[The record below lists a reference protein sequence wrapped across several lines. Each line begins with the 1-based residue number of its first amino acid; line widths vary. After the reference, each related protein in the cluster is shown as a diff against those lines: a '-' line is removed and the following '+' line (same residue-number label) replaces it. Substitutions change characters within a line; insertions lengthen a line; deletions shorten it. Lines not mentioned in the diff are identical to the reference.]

1 MTKKDSIKTIAS
13 EFKWDEKK
21 LLEKLAN
28 EKSPDFVPRKEFK
41 EKLDA
46 KIQDKIKITK
56 EQKADQA
63 IMDSVPKKLK
73 WRFYLTGYGY
83 AIVSFVALFLIWFC
97 TNIFTW
103 KLDVPTKY
111 TYLEESKAFWNL
123 ENLELAYNF
132 DKDIESNHTYDADI
146 EEEEDVE
153 TEESINSSTK
163 SIAVGSMSKI
173 AETQTLWNAISTITN
188 YTTTSDAGVDD
199 IFSADYLENRN
210 FIFNQTYRFAYKDR
224 IFPKLSIEYPIYK
237 SSWILMWSNKP
248 NQVLK
253 NLKIWDVSFKKFQD
267 LEIAGL
273 YIEQKTKNWYFISF
287 DSDSQTLNFYPN
299 DSRQAKKFDDK
310 LPSKRQIIRAV
321 EKDLKQLGITIKS
334 YWDWEVDIEN
344 FDDTMWIVNIF
355 YPFKIQ
361 KREVRDT
368 ENSERIWMKVTYDL
382 NLQKVVSVIWIDIAA
397 YDISNYPTLEKSYI
411 EKEIEKWWGYFSQ
424 WALHQDSIVVLFD
437 NMEIVYIPKYN
448 NWTTYYIPAIKW
460 EVNTS
465 IENYR
470 WPKYV
475 FQEIVQ

>member
-132 DKDIESNHTYDADI
+132 DKDIESNRTYDADI

-153 TEESINSSTK
+153 TEERINYSTK
-163 SIAVGSMSKI
+163 
-173 AETQTLWNAISTITN
+173 T
-188 YTTTSDAGVDD
+188 
-199 IFSADYLENRN
+199 R
-210 FIFNQTYRFAYKDR
+210 
-224 IFPKLSIEYPIYK
+224 
-237 SSWILMWSNKP
+237 
-248 NQVLK
+248 
-253 NLKIWDVSFKKFQD
+253 
-267 LEIAGL
+267 
-273 YIEQKTKNWYFISF
+273 
-287 DSDSQTLNFYPN
+287 
-299 DSRQAKKFDDK
+299 
-310 LPSKRQIIRAV
+310 
-321 EKDLKQLGITIKS
+321 
-334 YWDWEVDIEN
+334 
-344 FDDTMWIVNIF
+344 
-355 YPFKIQ
+355 
-361 KREVRDT
+361 
-368 ENSERIWMKVTYDL
+368 
-382 NLQKVVSVIWIDIAA
+382 
-397 YDISNYPTLEKSYI
+397 
-411 EKEIEKWWGYFSQ
+411 
-424 WALHQDSIVVLFD
+424 
-437 NMEIVYIPKYN
+437 
-448 NWTTYYIPAIKW
+448 
-460 EVNTS
+460 
-465 IENYR
+465 
-470 WPKYV
+470 
-475 FQEIVQ
+475 